1 MGKTNLNIMAV
12 KQDRMSSAMGQG
24 KEGNTEQSMR
34 VEWTEK
40 GPLFLWIDKPEEMD
54 DADGKECAHSQLK

>member
-1 MGKTNLNIMAV
+1 MGKTSLNIVAV
-12 KQDRMSSAMGQG
+12 KQDRMSSVMGEG

-40 GPLFLWIDKPEEMD
+40 GPLFPWVDKQEEMD
-54 DADGKECAHSQLK
+54 DGGGKDCAHSQLK